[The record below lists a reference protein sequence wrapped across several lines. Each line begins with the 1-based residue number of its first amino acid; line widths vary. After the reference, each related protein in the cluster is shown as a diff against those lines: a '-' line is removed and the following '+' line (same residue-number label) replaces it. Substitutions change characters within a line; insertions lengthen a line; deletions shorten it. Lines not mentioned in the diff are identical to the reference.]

1 MATNAQPAAAD
12 SSAGVA
18 PAPNPNGATVPWLD
32 PEEMRAWRGL
42 IEMTGDVRA
51 ALDAELLGEFG
62 LSEGDYGVLV
72 NLSEA
77 PDRRMRMCDLAVR
90 MHLSPSGLTRRLDG
104 LVRDGLVVREPSQDD
119 RRVSLA
125 VLTDDGFARLE
136 QAAPVHVAGV
146 RRQLFDHMTRT
157 QIRQLGAAFDHLR
170 ERRAGIDSSSP
181 GTTR

>member
-1 MATNAQPAAAD
+1 MARNAPPSAVDIDAPG
-12 SSAGVA
+12 SSG
-18 PAPNPNGATVPWLD
+18 GAVPWLD
-32 PEEMRAWRGL
+32 TEEMRAWRGL

-72 NLSEA
+72 SLSEA
-77 PDRRMRMCDLAVR
+77 PDRRMRMCDLAAR

-104 LVRDGLVVREPSQDD
+104 LVRDGLVEREPSQDD
-119 RRVSLA
+119 RRVTLA
-125 VLTDDGFARLE
+125 VLTHEGFARLE

-146 RRQLFDHMTRT
+146 RRQLFDHLTRA

-170 ERRAGIDSSSP
+170 SQRAGIADC
-181 GTTR
+181 GTATAANR